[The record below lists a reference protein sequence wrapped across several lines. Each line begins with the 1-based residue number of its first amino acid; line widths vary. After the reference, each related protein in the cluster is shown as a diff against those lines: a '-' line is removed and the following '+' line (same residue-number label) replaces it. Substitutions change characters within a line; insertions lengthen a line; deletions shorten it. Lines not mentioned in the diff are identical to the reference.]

1 MRKLLLTFL
10 ILLSTITGNTQ
21 QFKIDA
27 DYRARAEYSNGFGT
41 LISSGTDFGLFVE
54 QRARLG
60 FGYSDNYIT
69 SSLSF
74 QDVSVWGDKPQ
85 ITSKDINRSLSLAE
99 AWVNVHISKHWS
111 TKVGRQTIAYDDE
124 RIFGGLDWAMQG
136 RFHDALLLNYKKANY
151 KLVMGFAFNQN
162 AVSRENTLF
171 DPNNSAD
178 ARAVFDYKSMA
189 YLWVHKDWNTISTSF
204 LFLNNTY
211 QNIQGETPV
220 KGNINR
226 QTFGTH
232 VEANSDKAL
241 KFLFNF
247 YAQTGE
253 FSKGIALNAYNSSLE
268 IQYKPKSTLLSIGY
282 EVLSGDNTANN
293 EITSFFPVFGTNHKF
308 NGFMD
313 YFYVGNHANNIGLR
327 DLYAKAIFVT
337 GKKSKLLTKVHYFS
351 GDKSIDNEYYLGTEL
366 DIVFTQKITPYA
378 SVKVGYSQMFAS
390 ETMEKLKN
398 VSSPNSIQ
406 NWGWLM
412 LVVKPNL
419 LNWKKNKE
427 II

>member
-1 MRKLLLTFL
+1 MFL
-10 ILLSTITGNTQ
+10 CCVVVFLCFLFCTG
-21 QFKIDA
+21 
-27 DYRARAEYSNGFGT
+27 
-41 LISSGTDFGLFVE
+41 
-54 QRARLG
+54 
-60 FGYSDNYIT
+60 
-69 SSLSF
+69 
-74 QDVSVWGDKPQ
+74 
-85 ITSKDINRSLSLAE
+85 
-99 AWVNVHISKHWS
+99 
-111 TKVGRQTIAYDDE
+111 
-124 RIFGGLDWAMQG
+124 
-136 RFHDALLLNYKKANY
+136 
-151 KLVMGFAFNQN
+151 
-162 AVSRENTLF
+162 
-171 DPNNSAD
+171 
-178 ARAVFDYKSMA
+178 
-189 YLWVHKDWNTISTSF
+189 STSF